1 MITLTQE
8 QFDKTILA
16 VAKRDAMLAIHIVA
30 DIMKWGLRDAK
41 DYVQNLLEI

>member
-16 VAKRDAMLAIHIVA
+16 VAKRDSMRAIRIVA

>member
-16 VAKRDAMLAIHIVA
+16 VAKRDAMLAIRIVA
-30 DIMKWGLRDAK
+30 DIMNWGLRDAK

>member
-8 QFDKTILA
+8 QLDKTILA
-16 VAKRDAMLAIHIVA
+16 VAKRDAMLAIRIVA
-30 DIMKWGLRDAK
+30 DIMKWGLRDAN

>member
-16 VAKRDAMLAIHIVA
+16 VAKRDAMLAIRIVA
-30 DIMKWGLRDAK
+30 DTMKCGLRDAK

>member
-16 VAKRDAMLAIHIVA
+16 VAKRDAMLAIRIVA
-30 DIMKWGLRDAK
+30 DIMKWGLRDSK

>member
-16 VAKRDAMLAIHIVA
+16 VAKRDAMLAIRIVS

>member
-1 MITLTQE
+1 MSTLTQE

-16 VAKRDAMLAIHIVA
+16 VAKRDAMLAIRIVA
-30 DIMKWGLRDAK
+30 DFMKWGLRDAK

>member
-1 MITLTQE
+1 MLTLTQE
-8 QFDKTILA
+8 QFAKTILA
-16 VAKRDAMLAIHIVA
+16 VAQRDAMLAIRIVA

>member
-16 VAKRDAMLAIHIVA
+16 VAKRDAMLAIRIVA
-30 DIMKWGLRDAK
+30 DIMKWGLSDAK

>member
-1 MITLTQE
+1 MITLPQE
-8 QFDKTILA
+8 QFDKTILV
-16 VAKRDAMLAIHIVA
+16 VAKRDAMLAIRIVA

>member
-8 QFDKTILA
+8 QFDKTILT
-16 VAKRDAMLAIHIVA
+16 VAKRDSMLAIRIVA

>member
-16 VAKRDAMLAIHIVA
+16 VAKRDAMLAIRIVA
-30 DIMKWGLRDAK
+30 DIMKGGLRDAK

>member
-16 VAKRDAMLAIHIVA
+16 VAKRDSMLAIRIVA
-30 DIMKWGLRDAK
+30 DIMKWGLRNAK

>member
-8 QFDKTILA
+8 QFYKTILA
-16 VAKRDAMLAIHIVA
+16 VAKRDAMLAIRIVA

-41 DYVQNLLEI
+41 YYVQNLLEI